1 MNDSHR
7 AHLRSILQAL
17 AAAALFGLST
27 PLAKLLLGSM
37 APVLLA
43 GLLYVGSGIGLSLW
57 LLLRRLRRR
66 APSEAPLARADL
78 PWLGGAVV
86 VGGIFGPI
94 LLMLGLAL
102 TPASTASLL
111 LNLESV
117 LTAGIAWVM
126 FRENVDRRVFIGMLA
141 IIAGSVLLS
150 WHGET
155 TGKLPWGSLAIAGAC
170 LCWAI
175 DNNLTRHVSAGDPV
189 QIAAIKGGVAGAIT
203 LALALT
209 MGNPLPATLPLLATG
224 LLGFAGYGVSLVLF
238 VLALRGLGAARTG
251 AYFSTAPFVGALISL
266 LLFGEHPSLAFWLAG
281 ALMAL
286 GVWLH
291 VSERHAHEHAHEALA
306 HEHRHRHDEHHQH
319 SHDFPWDGE
328 EPHSHP
334 HVHAPLLHSHPHFP
348 DIHHRHQH

>member
-1 MNDSHR
+1 MNLTNHAHSR
-7 AHLRSILQAL
+7 AILQAL

-27 PLAKLLLGSM
+27 PLAKFLLGSM

-57 LLLRRLRRR
+57 LLLRKLRRR

-86 VGGIFGPI
+86 VGGVFGPI

-102 TPASTASLL
+102 TPASSASLL

-117 LTAGIAWVM
+117 LTAGIAWVV
-126 FRENVDRRVFIGMLA
+126 FRENVDRRVFLGMLA

-150 WHGET
+150 WQGAVS
-155 TGKLPWGSLAIAGAC
+155 GKLPWGSLAIAGAC

-175 DNNLTRHVSAGDPV
+175 DNNLTRPVSSGDPV
-189 QIAAIKGGVAGAIT
+189 QIAALKGGVAGAIT
-203 LALALT
+203 LTLALA
-209 MGNPLPATLPLLATG
+209 MGYRLPDLLPLLATG
-224 LLGFAGYGVSLVLF
+224 LLGFVGYGVSLVLF
-238 VLALRGLGAARTG
+238 VLALRGLGTARTG
-251 AYFSTAPFVGALISL
+251 AYFSVAPFIGALVAILVLS
-266 LLFGEHPSLAFWLAG
+266 EHPDIRFWVAG
-281 ALMAL
+281 ALMAV

-291 VSERHAHEHAHEALA
+291 VSERHEHEHTHDELA
-306 HEHRHRHDEHHQH
+306 HNHRHRHDEHHQH
-319 SHDFPWDGE
+319 GHEFPWNGE

-334 HVHAPLLHSHPHFP
+334 HVHAPLQHSHPHYP
-348 DIHHRHQH
+348 DIHHRHRH